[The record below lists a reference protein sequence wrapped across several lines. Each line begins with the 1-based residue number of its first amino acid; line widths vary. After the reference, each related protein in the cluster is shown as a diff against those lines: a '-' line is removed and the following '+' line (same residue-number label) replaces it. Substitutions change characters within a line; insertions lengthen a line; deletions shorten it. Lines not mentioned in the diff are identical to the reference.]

1 MKRILSILLALA
13 VVLCGLTGCGAAQE
27 DRVALTVNG
36 TPLDAEIFRYY
47 LDLAFADASLSGKD
61 ARINSATE
69 QCIRYVA
76 VNSAFASRGLAL
88 TDAQTAE
95 TSERGNALWNIFG
108 EHYTKVGVSKQ
119 TFMKLQTSQSVTEQL
134 RHALYDTGGAAPLP
148 DDELKT
154 WFAAAYAAFKVV
166 RSTVYG
172 ADVYGNRVP
181 FTEEQLAA
189 VREKYNAAAD
199 VINKGAGADYAFATL
214 ISTGTVAVQQSMVT
228 EVIAD
233 GDPYYPAGFYG
244 AVRSVE
250 EGKAA
255 VFLFED
261 EIFLVYRVDILA
273 DGDLFKRY
281 RDTCL
286 IAVSEPY
293 LQNEINTM
301 CNGYSSVRNTSAVQ
315 SCYEQVRQGRK

>member
-1 MKRILSILLALA
+1 LALA